1 MIVDRMK
8 IDKRELYKKC
18 NKYNEFLEALKN

>member
-18 NKYNEFLEALKN
+18 NKYNEFVEALKN